1 MDNLIPADQQLLC
14 VISKI
19 IDRNTETSHQESELC
34 IISSEGDP
42 TPVQKWNGEVRFLP
56 GSTGPLQFVCEDAA
70 GGYQIIKLSHEDL
83 VTAAQPPTTD

>member
-19 IDRNTETSHQESELC
+19 IDRNTETEHQQGEFC
-34 IISSEGDP
+34 IITSEGDLA
-42 TPVQKWNGEVRFLP
+42 PVQKWNGEVRFLP

-70 GGYQIIKLSHEDL
+70 GGYQIIKLRHEDL